1 MWLLDSYKNQKV
13 KDFKKTNLCK
23 DKFCNNCK
31 KVIQASRMSN
41 YIPYIEFYNDIYSLY
56 HVVLTVPNCSGE
68 QLQSVIK
75 NMFKSYRY
83 LTQYFQLNKKIKGID
98 FGIFGYS
105 GSIRSL
111 EITFKDDVYHPH
123 LHCIF
128 ALDKNY
134 FLDKKY
140 KNSYSYSYNEFKRN
154 FSFLE
159 ILVQKVWYLL
169 NNNIR
174 VNLKNIDSIS
184 EGYSCT
190 FDSINDST
198 YYEVFKYMTKS
209 TDENSSLLTYENFKV
224 LFFSLYRVRQI
235 QGYGIFYNF
244 KDDDN
249 LDFEVDEYYKF
260 VIDYLQKKESP
271 VEVFEAPEDS
281 LKDDF
286 LLISRKKIY
295 SYLKN
300 L

>member
-1 MWLLDSYKNQKV
+1 
-13 KDFKKTNLCK
+13 
-23 DKFCNNCK
+23 
-31 KVIQASRMSN
+31 MSN
-41 YIPYIEFYNDIYSLY
+41 YIPHIELYSNVYSLY
-56 HVVLTVPNCSGE
+56 HVVLTVPNCDGE

-83 LTQYFQLNKKIKGID
+83 LIQYFQLNKKVKGVN
-98 FGIFGYS
+98 FENFGYV

-111 EITFKDDVYHPH
+111 EITFNNNIYHPH

-128 ALDKNY
+128 ALDRNY

-140 KNSYSYSYNEFKRN
+140 NNSYSYSYGEFKRS

-159 ILVQKVWYLL
+159 ILVQKIWYLL
-169 NNNIR
+169 NNNVR
-174 VNLKNIDSIS
+174 VNLKNIDSLV

-209 TDENSSLLTYENFKV
+209 TDENSNLLTYENFKT
-224 LFFSLYRVRQI
+224 LFFALYRVRQI

-244 KDDDN
+244 KDNDDI
-249 LDFEVDEYYKF
+249 DFRVDEYYKF
-260 VIDYLQKKESP
+260 IIDYLQKKESP
-271 VEVFEAPEDS
+271 IEVFESPKDL

-286 LLISRKKIY
+286 LLITRKKIY